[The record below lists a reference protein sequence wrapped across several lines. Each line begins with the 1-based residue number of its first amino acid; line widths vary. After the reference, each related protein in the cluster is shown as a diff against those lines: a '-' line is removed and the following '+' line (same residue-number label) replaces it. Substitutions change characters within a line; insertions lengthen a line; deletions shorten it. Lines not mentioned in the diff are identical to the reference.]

1 MRTVALTVAVYCL
14 MTAMAAADEY
24 SCRSI
29 GGEGA
34 VTVEFSFRISS
45 GAYAVASAGFQIEG
59 DIGYSTSATEPTSLA
74 TVTGVEGD
82 DEHFRFSLHYTDA
95 EYDGDIAT
103 VHVATLSEGAH
114 TLTAGVLHVV
124 GGGLWPI
131 QCDVDYEG

>member
-1 MRTVALTVAVYCL
+1 MRTVALTVAVSCL
-14 MTAMAAADEY
+14 MTAMATADEY

-34 VTVEFSFRISS
+34 VTMDFALRYSG
-45 GAYAVASAGFQIEG
+45 GAYDVVSAGFQIEG

-74 TVTGVEGD
+74 TITGIEGD
-82 DEHFRFSLHYTDA
+82 DEHVRFSLHYTDA
-95 EYDGDIAT
+95 AYDGDIAT

-124 GGGLWPI
+124 AGGLWPI
-131 QCDVDYEG
+131 QCEIDYEG